1 MTSKFCRSCNQDK
14 PIESFYAR
22 YSVCK
27 YCKNEQSKKWSLQN
41 PDKVKQQRR
50 KTWLKTKYGLTEESY
65 AEMFNQQK
73 GLCALCGEP
82 EPIKKLAVDHCH
94 ETGKLRKL
102 LCTNCNTVLGKVHD
116 NVDLLRKMV
125 NYLDFYK
132 ENQN

>member
-1 MTSKFCRSCNQDK
+1 MKFCRSCKQDK
-14 PIESFYAR
+14 PSEAFYAR

-27 YCKNEQSKKWSLQN
+27 YCKNEQSKAWSLRN

-50 KTWLKTKYGLTEESY
+50 KTRLKTKYGLTEESY
-65 AEMFNQQK
+65 AEMFNQQN
-73 GLCALCGEP
+73 GLCALCGET
-82 EPIKKLAVDHCH
+82 EPTKKLAVDHCH